1 MKVVKFAAANPAN
14 SGEVSN
20 DHRTMLATSG
30 DAYAHSAAEQ
40 LIDGEVEWGRP
51 VTVRES
57 HAEGER
63 ES

>member
-1 MKVVKFAAANPAN
+1 
-14 SGEVSN
+14 
-20 DHRTMLATSG
+20 MLATSG